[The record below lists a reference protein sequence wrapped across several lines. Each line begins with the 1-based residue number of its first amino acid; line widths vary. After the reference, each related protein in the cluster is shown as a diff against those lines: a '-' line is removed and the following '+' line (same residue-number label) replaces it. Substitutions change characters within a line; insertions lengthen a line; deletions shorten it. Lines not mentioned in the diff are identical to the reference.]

1 MLRWVTWGRG
11 VTKKQLEGKWIP
23 DTTRRKNVGQKR
35 KRLYY
40 NSTQTVFLEQ
50 ELGKGQ
56 SSFILRRIDRKL
68 LMFSPRRLGRNLIQ
82 TESKNGIVI
91 TRAHCHK
98 STLEGVQRGER
109 LKGG

>member
-1 MLRWVTWGRG
+1 MSQTNNWRENRSLT
-11 VTKKQLEGKWIP
+11 QLAIVRE
-23 DTTRRKNVGQKR
+23 KR
-35 KRLYY
+35 KRLSCT
-40 NSTQTVFLEQ
+40 STQTVFLEQ
-50 ELGKGQ
+50 ALGKGQ
-56 SSFILRRIDRKL
+56 SSFLLRRIDRKF

-98 STLEGVQRGER
+98 STLEGVQRAES